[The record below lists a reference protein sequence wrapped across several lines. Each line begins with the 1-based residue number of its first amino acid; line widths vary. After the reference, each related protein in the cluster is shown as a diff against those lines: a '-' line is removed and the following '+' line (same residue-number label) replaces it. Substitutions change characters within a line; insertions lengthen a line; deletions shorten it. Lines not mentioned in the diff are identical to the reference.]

1 MKRIY
6 GITIIT
12 AVSVI
17 LAVVGLYS
25 IFWHDDE
32 SRTIKAGFVYVGDAS
47 TAYTSNFMD
56 AQEAVDN
63 AFGDRVKTIAKYN
76 VAEGAER
83 ESIEE
88 LVEEGC
94 DIIFATSYGYETV
107 TKELAEKY
115 PDVEF
120 CMATGDNANSDTVL
134 ENYHTFMGAIYE
146 GRYVSGVVAGMK
158 LQELIEDGT
167 ITKEQA
173 RLGYVG
179 AYPYA
184 EVISGYTAF
193 LLGARS
199 VVPETTMEVCY
210 TDTWNN
216 YLKEKKCAQ
225 ELIGDG
231 CVIISQHSDTAGP
244 AVACEQTDASTPVY
258 LVGYNQSMAELAPTT
273 YLTGA
278 KINWVPYMKQAVQAV
293 LDQKKIEDV
302 VVGNVNGQDI
312 GAGFDEDWVQMLEL
326 NEVVAAPGTKD
337 KIASTIEKLK
347 NDQIEVFQGDY
358 MGINP
363 QDATDTY
370 DMTKGY
376 PENEKSSAPSF
387 YYILKDI
394 IDIKE

>member
-12 AVSVI
+12 ACAMI
-17 LAVVGLYS
+17 FAVVGLYNM
-25 IFWHDDE
+25 FWKKDAD
-32 SRTIKAGFVYVGDAS
+32 RTIKVGFVYVGDAS
-47 TAYTSNFMD
+47 TAYTGNFME

-63 AFGDRVKTIAKYN
+63 AFGDQVHTIAKYN

-83 ESIEE
+83 QSIEE

-115 PDVEF
+115 PDVQF
-120 CMATGDNANSDTVL
+120 CMATGDNANTDPVL
-134 ENYHTFMGAIYE
+134 DNYHTFMGAIYE

-158 LQELIEDGT
+158 LQELIENGT
-167 ITKEQA
+167 ITREQA
-173 RLGYVG
+173 RIGYVG

-199 VVPETTMEVCY
+199 IVPEVTMEVCY
-210 TDTWNN
+210 TNTWSN

-225 ELIGDG
+225 SLIEDG
-231 CVIISQHSDTAGP
+231 CVIISQHSDTSGP
-244 AVACEQTDASTPVY
+244 AVACEQTDADIPVY
-258 LVGYNQSMAELAPTT
+258 LVSYNQSMAELAPTT
-273 YLTGA
+273 YLIGA
-278 KINWVPYMKQAVQAV
+278 KINWKPYMRQAVQAV

-302 VVGNVNGQDI
+302 VGGNVNGQDI
-312 GAGFDEDWVQMLEL
+312 GAGFDENWVQMLEL
-326 NEVVAAPGTKD
+326 NEVVVAKGTRER
-337 KIASTIEKLK
+337 IASTIEQLK
-347 NDQIEVFQGDY
+347 SGQIEVFRGEY
-358 MGINP
+358 VGVNP
-363 QDATDTY
+363 QDVSDTDDLTE
-370 DMTKGY
+370 GY
-376 PENEKSSAPSF
+376 PENKESSAPTF
-387 YYILKDI
+387 YYILQDV

>member
-12 AVSVI
+12 ACTMI
-17 LAVVGLYS
+17 FAVVGLYNM
-25 IFWHDDE
+25 FWKKDAD
-32 SRTIKAGFVYVGDAS
+32 RTIKAGFVYVGDAS

-63 AFGDRVKTIAKYN
+63 AFGDQVHTIAKYN

-83 ESIEE
+83 QSIEE
-88 LVEEGC
+88 LVAEGC
-94 DIIFATSYGYETV
+94 DIIFATSYGYENV
-107 TKELAEKY
+107 TKELAERY
-115 PDVEF
+115 PDVQF
-120 CMATGDNANSDTVL
+120 CMATGDNANADPVL
-134 ENYHTFMGAIYE
+134 DNYHTFMGAIYE

-158 LQELIEDGT
+158 LRELIENGT

-199 VVPETTMEVCY
+199 VVPEATMEVRY
-210 TDTWNN
+210 TNTWSN

-225 ELIGDG
+225 ALIEDG
-231 CVIISQHSDTAGP
+231 CVIISQHSDTSGP
-244 AVACEQTDASTPVY
+244 AVACEQTDADIPVY
-258 LVGYNQSMAELAPTT
+258 LVGYNQSMSELAPTT

-278 KINWVPYMKQAVQAV
+278 KINWAPYMQQAVQAV
-293 LDQKKIEDV
+293 LDQKRIEDV

-312 GAGFDEDWVQMLEL
+312 GAGFDENWVQMLEL
-326 NEVVAAPGTKD
+326 NEVVAAEGTKE
-337 KIASTIEKLK
+337 KIAATIDQLK
-347 NDQIEVFQGDY
+347 NGQIEVFQGAY
-358 MGINP
+358 IGVNP
-363 QDATDTY
+363 QDESDTY
-370 DMTKGY
+370 DLKKGY
-376 PENEKSSAPSF
+376 PENAKSSAPTF
-387 YYILKDI
+387 YYILQDV

>member
-12 AVSVI
+12 ACAMI
-17 LAVVGLYS
+17 FAVVGLYNM
-25 IFWHDDE
+25 FWKKDAD
-32 SRTIKAGFVYVGDAS
+32 RTIKVGFVYVGDAS
-47 TAYTSNFMD
+47 TAYTGNFME

-63 AFGDRVKTIAKYN
+63 AFGDQVHTIAKYN

-83 ESIEE
+83 QSIEE

-115 PDVEF
+115 PDVQF
-120 CMATGDNANSDTVL
+120 CMATGDNANTDPVL
-134 ENYHTFMGAIYE
+134 DNYHTFMGAICE

-158 LQELIEDGT
+158 LQELIENGT
-167 ITKEQA
+167 ITREQA
-173 RLGYVG
+173 RIGYVG
-179 AYPYA
+179 AYA

-199 VVPETTMEVCY
+199 VVPEVTMEVCY
-210 TDTWNN
+210 TNTWSN

-225 ELIGDG
+225 SLIEDG
-231 CVIISQHSDTAGP
+231 CVIISQHSDTSGP
-244 AVACEQTDASTPVY
+244 AVACEQTDADIPVY
-258 LVGYNQSMAELAPTT
+258 LVSYNQSMAELAPTT
-273 YLTGA
+273 YLIGA
-278 KINWVPYMKQAVQAV
+278 KINWKPYMRQAVQAV

-312 GAGFDEDWVQMLEL
+312 GAGFDENWVQMLEL
-326 NEVVAAPGTKD
+326 NEVVAAKGTRER
-337 KIASTIEKLK
+337 IASTIEQLK
-347 NDQIEVFQGDY
+347 SGQIEVFRGEY
-358 MGINP
+358 VGVNP
-363 QDATDTY
+363 QDVSDTY
-370 DMTKGY
+370 DLTEGY
-376 PENEKSSAPSF
+376 PENKESSAPTF
-387 YYILKDI
+387 YYILQDV

>member
-12 AVSVI
+12 ACAMI
-17 LAVVGLYS
+17 FAVVGLYNM
-25 IFWHDDE
+25 FWKKDAD
-32 SRTIKAGFVYVGDAS
+32 RTIKVGFVYVGDAS
-47 TAYTSNFMD
+47 TAYTGNFME

-63 AFGDRVKTIAKYN
+63 AFGDEVHTIAKYN

-83 ESIEE
+83 QSIEE

-115 PDVEF
+115 PDVQF
-120 CMATGDNANSDTVL
+120 CMATGDNANTDPVL
-134 ENYHTFMGAIYE
+134 DNYHTFMGAIYE

-158 LQELIEDGT
+158 LQELIENGT
-167 ITKEQA
+167 ITREQA
-173 RLGYVG
+173 RIGYVG

-199 VVPETTMEVCY
+199 VVPEVTMEVCY
-210 TDTWNN
+210 TNTWSN

-225 ELIGDG
+225 SLIEDG
-231 CVIISQHSDTAGP
+231 CVIISQHSDTSGP
-244 AVACEQTDASTPVY
+244 AVACEQTDADIPVY
-258 LVGYNQSMAELAPTT
+258 LVSYNQSMAELAPTT
-273 YLTGA
+273 YLIGA
-278 KINWVPYMKQAVQAV
+278 KINWKPYMRQAVQAV

-302 VVGNVNGQDI
+302 VVGNVNEQDI
-312 GAGFDEDWVQMLEL
+312 GAGFDENWVQMLEL
-326 NEVVAAPGTKD
+326 NEVVVAKGTRER
-337 KIASTIEKLK
+337 IASTIEQLK
-347 NDQIEVFQGDY
+347 SGQIEVFRGEY
-358 MGINP
+358 VGVNP
-363 QDATDTY
+363 QDVSDTY
-370 DMTKGY
+370 DLTEGY
-376 PENEKSSAPSF
+376 PENKESSAPTF
-387 YYILKDI
+387 YYILQDV

>member
-12 AVSVI
+12 ACAMI
-17 LAVVGLYS
+17 FAVVGLYNM
-25 IFWHDDE
+25 FWKKDAD
-32 SRTIKAGFVYVGDAS
+32 RTIKVGFVYVGDAS
-47 TAYTSNFMD
+47 TAYTGNFME

-63 AFGDRVKTIAKYN
+63 AFGDQVHTIAKYN

-83 ESIEE
+83 QSIEE

-115 PDVEF
+115 PDVQF
-120 CMATGDNANSDTVL
+120 CMATGDNANTDPVL
-134 ENYHTFMGAIYE
+134 DNYHTFMGAIYE

-158 LQELIEDGT
+158 LQELIENGT
-167 ITKEQA
+167 ITREQA
-173 RLGYVG
+173 RIGYIG

-199 VVPETTMEVCY
+199 VVPEVTMEVCY
-210 TDTWNN
+210 TNTWSN

-225 ELIGDG
+225 SLIEDG
-231 CVIISQHSDTAGP
+231 CVIISQHSDTSGP
-244 AVACEQTDASTPVY
+244 AVACEQTDADIPVY
-258 LVGYNQSMAELAPTT
+258 LVSYNQSMAELAPTT
-273 YLTGA
+273 YLIGA
-278 KINWVPYMKQAVQAV
+278 KINWKPYMRQAVQAV

-302 VVGNVNGQDI
+302 VVGNVNEQDI
-312 GAGFDEDWVQMLEL
+312 GAGFDENWVQMLEL
-326 NEVVAAPGTKD
+326 NEVVVAKGTRER
-337 KIASTIEKLK
+337 IASTIEQLK
-347 NDQIEVFQGDY
+347 SGQIEVFRGEY
-358 MGINP
+358 VGVNP
-363 QDATDTY
+363 QDVSDAY
-370 DMTKGY
+370 DLTEGY
-376 PENEKSSAPSF
+376 PENKESSAPTF
-387 YYILKDI
+387 YYILQDV

>member
-12 AVSVI
+12 ACTMI
-17 LAVVGLYS
+17 FAVVGLYNM
-25 IFWHDDE
+25 FWKKDAD
-32 SRTIKAGFVYVGDAS
+32 RTIKAGFVYVGDAS

-63 AFGDRVKTIAKYN
+63 AFGDQVHTIAKYN

-83 ESIEE
+83 QSMEE
-88 LVEEGC
+88 LVAEGC
-94 DIIFATSYGYETV
+94 DIIFATSYGYENV

-115 PDVEF
+115 PDVQF
-120 CMATGDNANSDTVL
+120 CMATGDNANADPVL
-134 ENYHTFMGAIYE
+134 DNYHTFMGAIYE

-158 LQELIEDGT
+158 LQELIENGT

-199 VVPETTMEVCY
+199 VVPEATMEVRY
-210 TDTWNN
+210 TNTWSN

-225 ELIGDG
+225 ALIEDG
-231 CVIISQHSDTAGP
+231 CVIISQHSDTSGP
-244 AVACEQTDASTPVY
+244 AVACEQTDVDTPVY
-258 LVGYNQSMAELAPTT
+258 LVGYNQSMSELAPTT

-278 KINWVPYMKQAVQAV
+278 KINWSPYMQQAVQAV
-293 LDQKKIEDV
+293 LDQKRIEDV

-312 GAGFDEDWVQMLEL
+312 GAGFDENWVQMLEL
-326 NEVVAAPGTKD
+326 NEVVAAEGTKE
-337 KIASTIEKLK
+337 KITSTIEQLK
-347 NDQIEVFQGDY
+347 NGQIEVFQGAY
-358 MGINP
+358 IGVNP
-363 QDATDTY
+363 QDASDTY
-370 DMTKGY
+370 DLKKGY
-376 PENEKSSAPSF
+376 PENAKSSAPTF
-387 YYILKDI
+387 YYILQDV

>member
-12 AVSVI
+12 ACTMI
-17 LAVVGLYS
+17 FAVVGLYNM
-25 IFWHDDE
+25 FWKKDAD
-32 SRTIKAGFVYVGDAS
+32 RTIKAGFVYVGDAS

-63 AFGDRVKTIAKYN
+63 AFGDQVHTIAKYN

-83 ESIEE
+83 QSIEE
-88 LVEEGC
+88 LVAEGC
-94 DIIFATSYGYETV
+94 DIIFATSYGYENV
-107 TKELAEKY
+107 TKELAKKY
-115 PDVEF
+115 PDVQF
-120 CMATGDNANSDTVL
+120 CMATGDNANADPVL
-134 ENYHTFMGAIYE
+134 DNYHTFMGAIYE

-158 LQELIEDGT
+158 LQELIENGT

-199 VVPETTMEVCY
+199 VVPEATMEVRY
-210 TDTWNN
+210 TNTWSN

-225 ELIGDG
+225 TLIEDG
-231 CVIISQHSDTAGP
+231 CVIISQHSDTSGP
-244 AVACEQTDASTPVY
+244 AVACEQTDADIPVY
-258 LVGYNQSMAELAPTT
+258 LVGYNQSMSELAPTT

-278 KINWVPYMKQAVQAV
+278 KINWAPYMQQAVQAV

-312 GAGFDEDWVQMLEL
+312 GAGFDENWVQMLEL
-326 NEVVAAPGTKD
+326 NEVVAAEGTKQ
-337 KIASTIEKLK
+337 KITSIIEQLK
-347 NDQIEVFQGDY
+347 SGQIKVFQGEY
-358 MGINP
+358 VGVNP
-363 QDATDTY
+363 QDASDTY
-370 DMTKGY
+370 DLKNGY
-376 PENEKSSAPSF
+376 QENAKSSAPTF
-387 YYILKDI
+387 YYILQDV

>member
-134 ENYHTFMGAIYE
+134 ANYHTFMGAIYE

-158 LQELIEDGT
+158 LQELIENGT

-231 CVIISQHSDTAGP
+231 CVIISQHSDTTGP
-244 AVACEQTDASTPVY
+244 AVACEQTDASMPVY

-326 NEVVAAPGTKD
+326 NEITAADGT
-337 KIASTIEKLK
+337 AEKM
-347 NDQIEVFQGDY
+347 QEVIRQFEQGKLDVFRGDY
-358 MGINP
+358 VGADP
-363 QDATDTY
+363 DDPDDTY
-370 DMTKGY
+370 DLNQGY
-376 PENEKSSAPSF
+376 TENEFASAPSF
-387 YYILKDI
+387 HYVLKDVI
-394 IDIKE
+394 RIEE

>member
-1 MKRIY
+1 MKRVY

-12 AVSVI
+12 AVTVI
-17 LAVVGLYS
+17 LAVVGGYKL
-25 IFWHDDE
+25 FWQE
-32 SRTIKAGFVYVGDAS
+32 GENRTVKAGFVYVGDAS

-56 AQEAVDN
+56 AQEAVDK
-63 AFGDRVKTIAKYN
+63 AFGDKVQTVAKYN

-83 ESIEE
+83 QSLEE

-94 DIIFATSYGYETV
+94 DIIFATSYGYETI

-115 PDVEF
+115 PDVQF
-120 CMATGDNANSDTVL
+120 CMATGDNANTEQVL
-134 ENYHTFMGAIYE
+134 DNYHTFMGAVYE

-158 LQELIEDGT
+158 LQELIGNGT

-173 RLGYVG
+173 RIGYVG

-193 LLGARS
+193 LLGVRS
-199 VVPETTMEVCY
+199 VVPEATMEVCY
-210 TDTWNN
+210 TNTWSN

-225 ELIGDG
+225 NLIDEG

-244 AVACEQTDASTPVY
+244 AVACEQTDAAIPVY

-278 KINWVPYMKQAVQAV
+278 KINWTPYMRQAVQAV
-293 LDQKKIEDV
+293 LDQKRIEDV
-302 VVGNVNGQDI
+302 VAGNVNGQDV

-326 NEVVAAPGTKD
+326 NEVVAAPGTKE
-337 KIASTIEKLK
+337 KINATIEQLK
-347 NDQIEVFQGDY
+347 KKQVMVFQGDY
-358 MGINP
+358 IGVNP
-363 QDATDTY
+363 QDASDIC
-370 DMTKGY
+370 DLTKGY
-376 PENEKSSAPSF
+376 QENAKSSAPTF
-387 YYILKDI
+387 YYILKDVI
-394 IDIKE
+394 EIKE

>member
-12 AVSVI
+12 ACAMI
-17 LAVVGLYS
+17 FAVVGLYNM
-25 IFWHDDE
+25 FWKKDAD
-32 SRTIKAGFVYVGDAS
+32 RTIKVGFVYVGDAS
-47 TAYTSNFMD
+47 TAYTGNFME

-63 AFGDRVKTIAKYN
+63 AFGDQVHTIAKYN

-83 ESIEE
+83 QSIEE

-115 PDVEF
+115 PDVQF
-120 CMATGDNANSDTVL
+120 CMATGDNANTDPVL
-134 ENYHTFMGAIYE
+134 DNYHTFMGAIYE

-158 LQELIEDGT
+158 LQELIENGT
-167 ITKEQA
+167 ITREQA
-173 RLGYVG
+173 RIGYVG

-199 VVPETTMEVCY
+199 IVPEVTMEVCY
-210 TDTWNN
+210 TNTWSN

-225 ELIGDG
+225 SLIEDG
-231 CVIISQHSDTAGP
+231 CVIISQHSDTSGP
-244 AVACEQTDASTPVY
+244 AVACEQTDADIPVY
-258 LVGYNQSMAELAPTT
+258 LVSYNQSMAELAPTT
-273 YLTGA
+273 YLIGA
-278 KINWVPYMKQAVQAV
+278 KINWKPYMRQAVQAV

-302 VVGNVNGQDI
+302 VGGNVNGQDI
-312 GAGFDEDWVQMLEL
+312 GAGFDENWVQMLEL
-326 NEVVAAPGTKD
+326 NEVVVAKGTRER
-337 KIASTIEKLK
+337 IASTIEQLK
-347 NDQIEVFQGDY
+347 SGQIEVFRGEY
-358 MGINP
+358 VGVNP
-363 QDATDTY
+363 QDVSDTY
-370 DMTKGY
+370 DLTEGY
-376 PENEKSSAPSF
+376 PENKESSAPTF
-387 YYILKDI
+387 YYILQDV

>member
-12 AVSVI
+12 ACAMI
-17 LAVVGLYS
+17 FAVVGLYNM
-25 IFWHDDE
+25 FWKKDAD
-32 SRTIKAGFVYVGDAS
+32 RTIKVGFVYVGDAS
-47 TAYTSNFMD
+47 TAYTGNFME

-63 AFGDRVKTIAKYN
+63 AFGDQVHTIAKYN

-83 ESIEE
+83 QSIEE

-115 PDVEF
+115 PDVQF
-120 CMATGDNANSDTVL
+120 CMATGDNANTDPVL
-134 ENYHTFMGAIYE
+134 DNYHTFMGAIYE

-158 LQELIEDGT
+158 LQELIENGT
-167 ITKEQA
+167 ITREQA
-173 RLGYVG
+173 RIGYVG

-199 VVPETTMEVCY
+199 VVPEVTMEVCY
-210 TDTWNN
+210 TNTWSN

-225 ELIGDG
+225 SLIEDG
-231 CVIISQHSDTAGP
+231 CVIISQHSDTSGP
-244 AVACEQTDASTPVY
+244 AVACEQTDADIPVY
-258 LVGYNQSMAELAPTT
+258 LVSYNQSMAELAPTT
-273 YLTGA
+273 YLIGA
-278 KINWVPYMKQAVQAV
+278 KINWKPYMRQAVQAV

-302 VVGNVNGQDI
+302 VVGNVNEQDI
-312 GAGFDEDWVQMLEL
+312 GAGFDENWVQMLEL
-326 NEVVAAPGTKD
+326 NEVVVAKGTRER
-337 KIASTIEKLK
+337 IASTIEQLK
-347 NDQIEVFQGDY
+347 SGQIEVFRGEY
-358 MGINP
+358 VGVNP
-363 QDATDTY
+363 QDVSDTY
-370 DMTKGY
+370 DLTEGY
-376 PENEKSSAPSF
+376 PENKESSAPTF
-387 YYILKDI
+387 YYILQDV

>member
-12 AVSVI
+12 ACAMI
-17 LAVVGLYS
+17 FAVVGLYNM
-25 IFWHDDE
+25 FWKKDAD
-32 SRTIKAGFVYVGDAS
+32 RTIKVGFVYVGDAS
-47 TAYTSNFMD
+47 TAYTGNFME

-63 AFGDRVKTIAKYN
+63 AFGDQVHTIAKYN

-83 ESIEE
+83 QSIEE

-115 PDVEF
+115 PDVQF
-120 CMATGDNANSDTVL
+120 CMATGDNANTDPVL
-134 ENYHTFMGAIYE
+134 DNYHTFMGAIYE

-158 LQELIEDGT
+158 LQELIENGT
-167 ITKEQA
+167 ITREQA
-173 RLGYVG
+173 RIGYIG

-199 VVPETTMEVCY
+199 VVPEVTMEVCY
-210 TDTWNN
+210 TNTWSN

-225 ELIGDG
+225 SLIEDG
-231 CVIISQHSDTAGP
+231 CVIISQHSDTSGP
-244 AVACEQTDASTPVY
+244 AVACEQTDADIPVY
-258 LVGYNQSMAELAPTT
+258 LVSYNQSMAELAPTT
-273 YLTGA
+273 YLIGA
-278 KINWVPYMKQAVQAV
+278 KINWKPYMRQAVQAV

-302 VVGNVNGQDI
+302 VVGNVNEQDI
-312 GAGFDEDWVQMLEL
+312 GAGFDENWVQMLEL
-326 NEVVAAPGTKD
+326 NEVVVAKGTRER
-337 KIASTIEKLK
+337 IASTIEQLK
-347 NDQIEVFQGDY
+347 SGQIEVFRGEY
-358 MGINP
+358 VGVNP
-363 QDATDTY
+363 QDVSDTY
-370 DMTKGY
+370 DLTEGY
-376 PENEKSSAPSF
+376 PENKESSAPTF
-387 YYILKDI
+387 YYILQDV

>member
-12 AVSVI
+12 ACTMI
-17 LAVVGLYS
+17 FAVVGLYNM
-25 IFWHDDE
+25 FWKKDAD
-32 SRTIKAGFVYVGDAS
+32 RTIKAGFVYVGDAS

-63 AFGDRVKTIAKYN
+63 AFGDQVHTIAKYN

-83 ESIEE
+83 QSIEE

-115 PDVEF
+115 PDVQF
-120 CMATGDNANSDTVL
+120 CMATGDNANTDPVL
-134 ENYHTFMGAIYE
+134 DNYHTFMGAIYE

-158 LQELIEDGT
+158 LQELIENGT
-167 ITKEQA
+167 ITREQA
-173 RLGYVG
+173 RIGYVG

-199 VVPETTMEVCY
+199 VVPEVTMEVCY
-210 TDTWNN
+210 TNTWSN

-225 ELIGDG
+225 SLIEDG
-231 CVIISQHSDTAGP
+231 CVIISQHSDTSGP
-244 AVACEQTDASTPVY
+244 AVACEQTDADIPVY
-258 LVGYNQSMAELAPTT
+258 LVSYNQSMAELAPTT
-273 YLTGA
+273 YLIGA
-278 KINWVPYMKQAVQAV
+278 KINWKPYMRQAVQAV

-312 GAGFDEDWVQMLEL
+312 GAGFDENWVQMLEL
-326 NEVVAAPGTKD
+326 NEVVAAEGTKE
-337 KIASTIEKLK
+337 KITSTIEQLK
-347 NDQIEVFQGDY
+347 SGQIKVFQGEY
-358 MGINP
+358 VGVNP
-363 QDATDTY
+363 QDTSDTY
-370 DMTKGY
+370 DLKDGY
-376 PENEKSSAPSF
+376 QENAKSSAPTF
-387 YYILKDI
+387 YYILQDV

>member
-1 MKRIY
+1 MKRVY

-12 AVSVI
+12 AVTVI
-17 LAVVGLYS
+17 LAVVGVYKL
-25 IFWHDDE
+25 FWQEDDN
-32 SRTIKAGFVYVGDAS
+32 RTVKAGFVYVGDAS

-56 AQEAVDN
+56 TQEAVDK
-63 AFGDRVKTIAKYN
+63 AFGDKVQTVAKYN

-83 ESIEE
+83 QSLEE

-94 DIIFATSYGYETV
+94 DIIFATSYGYETI

-115 PDVEF
+115 PDVQF
-120 CMATGDNANSDTVL
+120 CMATGDNANTEPVL
-134 ENYHTFMGAIYE
+134 DNYHTFMGAIYE

-158 LQELIEDGT
+158 LQELIENGT

-173 RLGYVG
+173 RIGYVG

-199 VVPETTMEVCY
+199 VVPETTMEVRY
-210 TDTWNN
+210 TNTWSN

-225 ELIGDG
+225 TLIEDG

-244 AVACEQTDASTPVY
+244 AVACEQTDAEIPVY

-278 KINWVPYMKQAVQAV
+278 KINWTPYMRQAVQAV
-293 LDQKKIEDV
+293 LDQKRIEDV

-312 GAGFDEDWVQMLEL
+312 GSGFDENWVQMLEL
-326 NEVVAAPGTKD
+326 NEVVAAPGTKE
-337 KIASTIEKLK
+337 KINATIEQLK
-347 NDQIEVFQGDY
+347 KKQIQVFQGDY
-358 MGINP
+358 TGANP
-363 QDATDTY
+363 QDASDTY
-370 DMTKGY
+370 DLTKGY
-376 PENEKSSAPSF
+376 QENAKSSAPTF
-387 YYILKDI
+387 YYILEDVI
-394 IDIKE
+394 EIKE

>member
-12 AVSVI
+12 ACAMI
-17 LAVVGLYS
+17 FAVVGLYNM
-25 IFWHDDE
+25 FWKKDAD
-32 SRTIKAGFVYVGDAS
+32 RTIKVGFVYVGDAS
-47 TAYTSNFMD
+47 TAYTGNFME

-63 AFGDRVKTIAKYN
+63 AFGDQVHTIAKYN

-83 ESIEE
+83 QSIEE

-115 PDVEF
+115 PDVQF
-120 CMATGDNANSDTVL
+120 CMATGDNANTDPVL
-134 ENYHTFMGAIYE
+134 DNYHTFMGAIYE

-158 LQELIEDGT
+158 LQELIENGT
-167 ITKEQA
+167 ITREQA
-173 RLGYVG
+173 RIGYVG

-199 VVPETTMEVCY
+199 IVPEVTMEVCY
-210 TDTWNN
+210 TNTWSN

-225 ELIGDG
+225 SLIEDG
-231 CVIISQHSDTAGP
+231 CVIISQHSDTSGP
-244 AVACEQTDASTPVY
+244 AVACEQTDADIPVY
-258 LVGYNQSMAELAPTT
+258 LVSYNQSMAELAPTT
-273 YLTGA
+273 YLIGA
-278 KINWVPYMKQAVQAV
+278 KINWKPYMRQAVQAV

-312 GAGFDEDWVQMLEL
+312 GAGFDENWVQMLEL
-326 NEVVAAPGTKD
+326 NEVVVAKGTRER
-337 KIASTIEKLK
+337 IASTIEQLK
-347 NDQIEVFQGDY
+347 SGQIEVFRGEY
-358 MGINP
+358 VGVNP
-363 QDATDTY
+363 QDVSDTY
-370 DMTKGY
+370 DLTEGY
-376 PENEKSSAPSF
+376 PENKESSAPTF
-387 YYILKDI
+387 YYILQDV

>member
-12 AVSVI
+12 ACAMI
-17 LAVVGLYS
+17 FAVVGLYNM
-25 IFWHDDE
+25 FWKKDAD
-32 SRTIKAGFVYVGDAS
+32 RTIKVGFVYVGDAS
-47 TAYTSNFMD
+47 TAYTGNFME

-63 AFGDRVKTIAKYN
+63 AFGDQVYTIAKYN

-83 ESIEE
+83 QSIEE

-115 PDVEF
+115 PDVQF
-120 CMATGDNANSDTVL
+120 CMATGDNANTDPVL
-134 ENYHTFMGAIYE
+134 DNYHTFMGAIYE

-158 LQELIEDGT
+158 LQELIENGT
-167 ITKEQA
+167 ITREQA
-173 RLGYVG
+173 RIGYVG

-199 VVPETTMEVCY
+199 VVPEVTMEVCY
-210 TDTWNN
+210 TNTWSN

-225 ELIGDG
+225 SLIEDG
-231 CVIISQHSDTAGP
+231 CVIISQHSDTSGP
-244 AVACEQTDASTPVY
+244 AVACEQTDADIPVY
-258 LVGYNQSMAELAPTT
+258 LVSYNQSMAELAPTT
-273 YLTGA
+273 YLIGA
-278 KINWVPYMKQAVQAV
+278 KINWKPYMRQAVQAV

-312 GAGFDEDWVQMLEL
+312 GAGFDENWVQMLEL
-326 NEVVAAPGTKD
+326 NEVVAAKGTRER
-337 KIASTIEKLK
+337 IASTIEQLK
-347 NDQIEVFQGDY
+347 SGQIEVFRGEY
-358 MGINP
+358 VGVNP
-363 QDATDTY
+363 QDVSDTY
-370 DMTKGY
+370 DLTEGY
-376 PENEKSSAPSF
+376 PENKESSAPTF
-387 YYILKDI
+387 YYILQDV

>member
-12 AVSVI
+12 ACTMI
-17 LAVVGLYS
+17 FAVVGLYNM
-25 IFWHDDE
+25 FWKKDAD
-32 SRTIKAGFVYVGDAS
+32 RTIKAGFVYVGDAS

-63 AFGDRVKTIAKYN
+63 AFGDQVHTIAKYN

-83 ESIEE
+83 QSIEE
-88 LVEEGC
+88 LVAEGC
-94 DIIFATSYGYETV
+94 DIIFATSYGYENV
-107 TKELAEKY
+107 TKELAERY
-115 PDVEF
+115 PDVQF
-120 CMATGDNANSDTVL
+120 CMATGDNANADPVL
-134 ENYHTFMGAIYE
+134 DNYHTFMGAIYE

-158 LQELIEDGT
+158 LRELIENGT

-199 VVPETTMEVCY
+199 VVPEATMEVRY
-210 TDTWNN
+210 TNTWSN

-225 ELIGDG
+225 ALIEDG
-231 CVIISQHSDTAGP
+231 CVIISQHSDTSGP
-244 AVACEQTDASTPVY
+244 AVACEQTDADIPVY
-258 LVGYNQSMAELAPTT
+258 LVGYNQSMSELAPTT

-278 KINWVPYMKQAVQAV
+278 KINWAPYMQQAVQAV

-312 GAGFDEDWVQMLEL
+312 GAGFDENWVQMLEL
-326 NEVVAAPGTKD
+326 NEVVAAEGTKE
-337 KIASTIEKLK
+337 KITSTIEQLK
-347 NDQIEVFQGDY
+347 SGQIKVFQGEY
-358 MGINP
+358 VGVNP
-363 QDATDTY
+363 QDTSDTY
-370 DMTKGY
+370 DLKDGY
-376 PENEKSSAPSF
+376 QENAKSSAPTF
-387 YYILKDI
+387 YYILQDV